1 VFIDWSWVLAHTSL
15 FWQDTI
21 DHAELSV
28 VPVLIGLA
36 TAVPIGALAVRRPR
50 LAPFILGSTT
60 LVYSVPAIALFA
72 VLIDVTGLSSWTVI
86 LPLWLYSL
94 SILVHGV
101 VDGLHNVPEAV
112 LQAADAM
119 GFGSLRRMWSVEL
132 PVALPVVMGA
142 LRVAMVSS
150 ISLVAVGALI
160 GDGALGQLFLDGY
173 QVGFTTEILA
183 GLVLIA
189 ALALVFDATLLV
201 AQRLLAPWDEPRRSI
216 SAGWVARRS
225 SRSVEAL

>member
-1 VFIDWSWVLAHTSL
+1 VYIDWSWLGTHTSL
-15 FWQDTI
+15 FWHDAA
-21 DHAELSV
+21 DHAELSA
-28 VPVLIGLA
+28 VPVLMGLVI
-36 TAVPIGALAVRRPR
+36 AVPLGALAARRPR
-50 LAPFILGSTT
+50 LDPIVLGSTT
-60 LVYSVPAIALFA
+60 LAYSVPALALFA
-72 VLIDVTGLSSWTVI
+72 VLINITGLSSWTVI

-132 PVALPVVMGA
+132 PVALPVIMGA
-142 LRVAMVSS
+142 LRVATVSS

-189 ALALVFDATLLV
+189 ALALVFDGALLV
-201 AQRLLAPWDEPRRSI
+201 VQRLLAPWDKPGPSVSTRWIGRRSTR
-216 SAGWVARRS
+216 WFEAR
-225 SRSVEAL
+225 

>member
-1 VFIDWSWVLAHTSL
+1 VPIDWSWLAAHASL
-15 FWQDTI
+15 FWHDTAE
-21 DHAELSV
+21 HAELSV
-28 VPVLIGLA
+28 VPVVMGLA
-36 TAVPIGALAVRRPR
+36 TALPLGALAVRRPQ
-50 LAPFILGSTT
+50 LAPFILGSAT
-60 LVYSVPAIALFA
+60 VAYSVPALALFA
-72 VLIDVTGLSSWTVI
+72 VLIDITGLSSWTVV

-119 GFGSLRRMWSVEL
+119 GFSRGRRMWSVEL

-142 LRVAMVSS
+142 LRVATVSS

-173 QVGFTTEILA
+173 QVGFVTEILA

-189 ALALVFDATLLV
+189 ALALVFDACLLV
-201 AQRLLAPWDEPRRSI
+201 AQRVLTPWDKPGPSTGARL
-216 SAGWVARRS
+216 ARRS
-225 SRSVEAL
+225 ARRVQAR